1 MDAPAV
7 AVNRDG
13 TMIAAA
19 WMDTRSGRADR
30 QVYWT
35 IRDAKW
41 RKGEIPLADDP
52 KGNKGHPSIAIGE
65 GGVHA
70 AWEDQRSG
78 VQRIYFRAWQ
88 GKELALSPEKG
99 KASFPSMACGKVV
112 GVAYELGGNAV
123 FSAVPK

>member
-19 WMDTRSGRADR
+19 WMDTRSGRNDR

-35 IRDAKW
+35 IRDAKA

-52 KGNKGHPSIAIGE
+52 KGNKGHPSLAIGL
-65 GGVHA
+65 GAIHA

-78 VQRIYFRAWQ
+78 VQQIYYRPWQ
-88 GKELALSPEKG
+88 GKEIALSPEKG
-99 KASFPSMACGKVV
+99 KSSFPSLACGKIV

-123 FSAVPK
+123 FSPVPK